1 MARLRRRLS
10 PRGRQGKGAEGGALG
25 ALLAGVESKLRTL
38 EPAARCGVLHGPD
51 LRGWLS
57 EAELWSEVASSAR
70 RGDPRRLF
78 DLVSRSEHLV
88 ALLPS
93 GRIDARFPARAL
105 RLARRRLKAA
115 GADLRALLCGLH
127 LAFPVERGSVMS
139 GAAASFEAK
148 LEARPDPEQGRPAHR
163 IDLGCFAGPAG
174 PLGIEAGR
182 SARVRV
188 RWDGAALAIA
198 SAGRRSFVPR
208 AALFVRGAL
217 GSCGP
222 LVRRPRIPG
231 TPILLAPEVVSSP
244 HALVVGRDVPDLG
257 DRLAAAMR
265 LLAIGWPQAHR
276 EIVRRTAMVVPVRE
290 KGLVSYSLAARPGV
304 SFINVTGKP
313 TLTLADDLLHE
324 TAHHLL
330 HDAQEIER
338 YLVRGPDTEEVQAF
352 DSPWRGTRRP
362 LHGILHGVF
371 TFHFRAELFTRLL
384 RERARRPRLLTP
396 LLSETDVRFL
406 RRERRRELS
415 MIARS
420 LRDLAQA
427 RSAGLLTPAGRRLVA
442 GLSAWSRRMAGGLR

>member
-10 PRGRQGKGAEGGALG
+10 PGGHPLG
-25 ALLAGVESKLRTL
+25 ALLAGVEAKLLTL
-38 EPAARCGVLHGPD
+38 EPASRRSLLHGPD

-57 EAELWSEVASSAR
+57 EAELWSDIAASAR
-70 RGDPRRLF
+70 QEDRRRLF
-78 DLVSRSEHLV
+78 ELVSRSEHLV

-93 GRIDARFPARAL
+93 GRIDAGFQARAL
-105 RLARRRLKAA
+105 RLAQHRLQASGSDLAA
-115 GADLRALLCGLH
+115 ILCGVH
-127 LAFPVERGSVMS
+127 LAFPAERGS
-139 GAAASFEAK
+139 FEAI

-163 IDLGCFAGPAG
+163 IDLGCVAGPAG
-174 PLGIEAGR
+174 PLGIETGR
-182 SARVRV
+182 ARRVRV
-188 RWDGAALAIA
+188 RWDGVALAIGA
-198 SAGRRSFVPR
+198 RGRRSFVPR
-208 AALFVRGAL
+208 AALFVRGAF
-217 GSCGP
+217 GAGGP
-222 LVRRPRIPG
+222 IVRRPRIPG

-244 HALVVGRDVPDLG
+244 RALVVGRDVPDLG
-257 DRLAAAMR
+257 DRLAMAMR
-265 LLAIGWPQAHR
+265 LLAIAWPQAHR

-313 TLTLADDLLHE
+313 PLHLADDLLHE

-384 RERARRPRLLTP
+384 EERARRPRLLTP
-396 LLSETDVRFL
+396 FLSEADVRFL

-415 MIARS
+415 MMARS
-420 LRDLAQA
+420 LRDLGQA
-427 RSAGLLTPAGRRLVA
+427 RSAGLLTPAGRRLV
-442 GLSAWSRRMAGGLR
+442 LGLRAWHRRLGAWRLSGA